1 VDATPQVGEELHVRA
16 FVELAGLNPDDVSVE
31 LVHGRVNAGDVLS
44 DVTRHTLELET
55 HDLGAPAVFLGTVPL
70 DRSGSFG
77 YTVRVVP
84 RHPHLASPAELGLVA
99 YPAG

>member
-1 VDATPQVGEELHVRA
+1 MRA
-16 FVELAGLNPDDVSVE
+16 FVELGGLSPDDVAVE
-31 LVHGRVNAGDVLS
+31 LVHGRANAGDVLS
-44 DVTRHTLELET
+44 DVSGQELELES

-84 RHPHLASPAELGLVA
+84 RHPHSPRPPSWAWSRTHS
-99 YPAG
+99 